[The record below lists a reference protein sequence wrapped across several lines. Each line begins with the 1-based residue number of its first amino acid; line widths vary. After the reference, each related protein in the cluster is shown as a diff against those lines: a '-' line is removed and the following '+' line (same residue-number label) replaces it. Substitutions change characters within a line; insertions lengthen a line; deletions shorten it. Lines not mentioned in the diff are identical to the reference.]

1 MNLDK
6 RYLTWALSYAVVG
19 LGLGVYMGASKN
31 HGELVTHAHILLI
44 GFVVSFIYAIIHKLW
59 LMKPSRGIANIQFV
73 LHQAA
78 AAALSLGLF
87 LLYGNMVP
95 ESVLAPILGVTSVGV
110 LLGMLL
116 MLYMVIRFGTG
127 KAAISSS

>member
-19 LGLGVYMGASKN
+19 LCLGIYMAASHN

-59 LMKPSRGIANIQFV
+59 LTSASGALGTIQF
-73 LHQAA
+73 LIHQA
-78 AAALSLGLF
+78 STITVSVGLF
-87 LLYGNMVP
+87 LLYGNLIP
-95 ESVLAPILGVTSVGV
+95 ESTLEPVLAVGSVGV
-110 LLGMLL
+110 LLAMLL
-116 MLYMVIRFGTG
+116 MLYMVVTPRKEMRRT
-127 KAAISSS
+127 

>member
-19 LGLGVYMGASKN
+19 LCLGLYMAASHN

-59 LMKPSRGIANIQFV
+59 LISASRALGTTQFFI
-73 LHQAA
+73 HQA
-78 AAALSLGLF
+78 STITVSVGLF
-87 LLYGNMVP
+87 LLYGNLIP
-95 ESVLAPILGVTSVGV
+95 ESTLEPVLGVGSVGV
-110 LLGMLL
+110 LLAMLL
-116 MLYMVIRFGTG
+116 MLYMVVAPRKEVRGT
-127 KAAISSS
+127 